1 MAGAEEHLLEA
12 DLVTV
17 RRKVRIGLKGSR
29 YEELLGFLGASLR
42 GLATIAHACV
52 LLPANFL
59 CDELLSLAAAVL
71 QQVLDFNE
79 SSQSL

>member
-1 MAGAEEHLLEA
+1 MAGAEEHLLEQA
-12 DLVTV
+12 DLVTA
-17 RRKVRIGLKGSR
+17 RRKVRIGYKGSR
-29 YEELLGFLGASLR
+29 QEELLGFLGASLR
-42 GLATIAHACV
+42 GLATVAHACV

-59 CDELLSLAAAVL
+59 CDELLSLAAVL